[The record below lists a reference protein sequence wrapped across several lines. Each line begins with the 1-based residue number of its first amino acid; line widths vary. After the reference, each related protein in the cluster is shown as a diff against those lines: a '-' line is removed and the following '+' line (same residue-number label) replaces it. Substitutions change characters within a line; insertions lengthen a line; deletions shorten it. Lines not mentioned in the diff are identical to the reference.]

1 MTTTP
6 IGISRFER
14 LFRLAAELDVDKED
28 LRRHHEVVNRKILDL
43 LLRAQANAKAN
54 ERDVMEPFDL
64 PITKGLQERIHEF
77 RRLGRETEVRPILDQ
92 VSAEPPLDMAY
103 SEDLEA
109 VLPEVAGGLS
119 VALAHTFKVID
130 PKLKNPQT
138 LDWERAFAL
147 FDLIV

>member
-6 IGISRFER
+6 IGISRLER

-28 LRRHHEVVNRKILDL
+28 LRRHHEFVNRKILDL

-77 RRLGRETEVRPILDQ
+77 RRLDRETEIRPILDQ
-92 VSAEPPLDMAY
+92 LTAEPPLDMAY
-103 SEDLEA
+103 SDELEA
-109 VLPEVAGGLS
+109 MLP
-119 VALAHTFKVID
+119 
-130 PKLKNPQT
+130 
-138 LDWERAFAL
+138 
-147 FDLIV
+147 

>member
-1 MTTTP
+1 MTTSP

-28 LRRHHEVVNRKILDL
+28 LRRHDEFVNRKIHDL

-54 ERDVMEPFDL
+54 ERDVMQPSDL

-77 RRLGRETEVRPILDQ
+77 RQLDRETEIRPILDQ
-92 VSAEPPLDMAY
+92 ITAVPPLDMAY
-103 SEDLEA
+103 GDELEA
-109 VLPEVAGGLS
+109 LLPEVAGGLS
-119 VALAHTFKVID
+119 VALAHSFKVID

-138 LDWERAFAL
+138 PHWDRAFAL
-147 FDLIV
+147 FDLLV